1 MNGSM
6 TEGATI
12 EGSMTESEK
21 IPVETPP
28 VAAAPTAIPA
38 PAKNLKSKLLG
49 GSLTLLAGSG
59 LVGVTN
65 LFYNVVTA
73 RLLGP
78 SGFAHATAVYTL
90 LMLVSGITLSFQ
102 VVCAK
107 YVARSKSDAE
117 RTTVFANLHQ
127 RSWMAGIAIALLL
140 FVIERPL
147 TAYLNLPDPVLISL
161 LALGTAFYIPLGV
174 RRGYIQGIHAF
185 GPLAINFMLEG
196 LVRLGGVFLLI
207 EIGMGVR
214 GAVLASVLAVIV
226 AYFAAV
232 PSPGIRSL
240 SFRGLSISFREGLQ
254 AIVFFSGQTVINNFD
269 ILLVKHFFPPAEAG
283 FYAAVALVGR
293 LVNMCA
299 WSVVN
304 TMFPVSAGAGT
315 DENEG
320 SPVLFTSLLLV
331 FLILTV
337 LIFGLWMV
345 PSFLWKILFGSHFSL
360 TNYGALAPL
369 LILYAITTGVYSL
382 SSVIITYEMS
392 RKIANTSWLQL
403 AFSGALALGIYI
415 LHNTL
420 HQVILVQLVLM
431 VILLL
436 VLLVPLLR
444 NHLTAPAL
452 KTYQALA
459 IRRELP
465 EEEVMS
471 EFLRSEFHHPEFD
484 EYRSEFDSV
493 VKRPNLSSSRE
504 NAVRQALLFL
514 RRGAM
519 WRELPADT
527 KWYEVELTPSDLDR
541 IRFFPR
547 AQWRRVAQGSFY
559 LTDVVERI
567 RLKLESS
574 THDRFFDKLRLLK
587 TSVPENLVNPA
598 VLLIGVDNRR
608 PLTILDGNH
617 RMAAALLGPSLSVL
631 GSFRFI
637 CGFSPQMTRCCWYAT
652 NVNTLLRYFKNL
664 VRYFTYDPESDIDR
678 FQEDS
683 L

>member
-1 MNGSM
+1 M
-6 TEGATI
+6 TEAIKNAMDTTPVI
-12 EGSMTESEK
+12 STETTA
-21 IPVETPP
+21 P
-28 VAAAPTAIPA
+28 APT
-38 PAKNLKSKLLG
+38 KTLKSQLLG

-65 LFYNVVTA
+65 LVYNVVTA

-78 SGFAHATAVYTL
+78 TGFAHATAVYTI
-90 LMLVSGITLSFQ
+90 LMLLSCITLSFQ

-107 YVARSKSDAE
+107 YIAKTPSVDDRSK
-117 RTTVFANLHQ
+117 VFAHLHQ
-127 RSWMAGIAIALLL
+127 RSWMAGILIGLLL
-140 FVIERPL
+140 FLLRGPL
-147 TAYLNLPDPVLISL
+147 TAYLNLPDPALISL

-196 LVRLGGVFLLI
+196 LVRLAGVYILI
-207 EIGMGVR
+207 EIGLGVK

-226 AYFAAV
+226 AYFVAL
-232 PSPGIRSL
+232 PSPGLSL
-240 SFRGLSISFREGLQ
+240 RTFRGISVSFREGLQ

-269 ILLVKHFFPPAEAG
+269 IVLVKHFFPPAEAG

-304 TMFPVSAGAGT
+304 TMFPVSAGAGS
-315 DENEG
+315 DEHEG
-320 SPVLFTSLLLV
+320 SPVLFTSLSLV
-331 FLILTV
+331 LVILSV
-337 LIFGLWMV
+337 LIFGLWLV
-345 PSFLWKILFGSHFSL
+345 PSFLWKTLFGAQFNVG
-360 TNYGALAPL
+360 NYGALAPL
-369 LILYAITTGVYSL
+369 LILYAVTTGIYSL

-403 AFSGALALGIYI
+403 AFSGALAFGVYM
-415 LHNTL
+415 LHDSL
-420 HQVILVQLVLM
+420 HQVIMVQLFLM
-431 VILLL
+431 IALLC
-436 VLLVPLLR
+436 LLIVPLIRIQMTPRVLGTYSSLR
-444 NHLTAPAL
+444 LCR
-452 KTYQALA
+452 QLA
-459 IRRELP
+459 

-484 EYRSEFDSV
+484 EYRSEFDYLV
-493 VKRPNLSSSRE
+493 RHPNLNSSRE

-527 KWYEVELTPSDLDR
+527 RWFEVELRVEDLNR

-547 AQWRRVAQGSFY
+547 ADWRRVAQGSFY

-567 RLKLESS
+567 RVKLDSS
-574 THDRFFDKLRLLK
+574 SSQNEFFTKLRLL
-587 TSVPENLVNPA
+587 SSSLPENLVNPT
-598 VLLIGVDNRR
+598 VLFIGVDDIS

-617 RMAAALLGPSLSVL
+617 RMAAAMLSRPAPAL
-631 GSFRFI
+631 DRFRFI
-637 CGFSPQMTRCCWYAT
+637 CGLSPQMTRCCWYAT

-664 VRYFTYDPESDIDR
+664 VRYLIYDPESDIDR
-678 FQEDS
+678 YQERGV
-683 L
+683 